1 MKVPM
6 IIMDWEKCSEAFPKL
21 TKNMLCA
28 GYQNKSF
35 DACQVTKGYPQL
47 HPIDSYHL
55 RAAIAG
61 YRLFIE
67 NRQLR
72 VCKMCGIQGSTME
85 MGT

>member
-1 MKVPM
+1 MTFLMCFLDDKSSVKTDLMKVPM

-28 GYQNKSF
+28 GYQNESF

-55 RAAIAG
+55 RAAIA
-61 YRLFIE
+61 
-67 NRQLR
+67 R
-72 VCKMCGIQGSTME
+72 VSTLHKE
-85 MGT
+85 